1 MVDHNKLRNQL
12 MDGAIKAV
20 AIYGLEG
27 LTTRSIEQQCKLK
40 DSYIYRYFEDKEDLL
55 KKAFLR
61 EDRSFINTIE
71 TNFSVMNN
79 DKIDFK
85 ERCYSLWKPCWQY
98 LVSRPDV
105 CKFYVRYYYSTY
117 FAQQALSEH
126 TDICKMLVAKFADA
140 FPKNVRLEFGDS
152 TKGSYYAPCGTHPGA
167 SKSAI
172 CIDYNSP
179 TLSSDIVSLVGQ
191 HVFYHADDGDYEDI
205 KQALKKEGNNA
216 LLADNPKYQEYL
228 NTFREGVYIPEG
240 QDDERLSEKG
250 YKKAA
255 RFFVECF
262 VANVNQDESTKAEL
276 KKLFPKSYAVAM
288 NIIEKQTDT
297 LTFGG
302 N

>member
-1 MVDHNKLRNQL
+1 MNAYYTNRCTVRVLKCTCLNISKLWCGIYFCVACSKCPNFFLQMVGEVMVDHNKLRNQL

-20 AIYGLEG
+20 SIYGLEG

-79 DKIDFK
+79 DNIDFK

-126 TDICKMLVAKFADA
+126 TDICKMLVEKFADA
-140 FPKNVRLEFGDS
+140 FPKNVNVNKQNKEEEEYECLCLNLLKEFS
-152 TKGSYYAPCGTHPGA
+152 RWGA
-167 SKSAI
+167 R
-172 CIDYNSP
+172 
-179 TLSSDIVSLVGQ
+179 
-191 HVFYHADDGDYEDI
+191 F
-205 KQALKKEGNNA
+205 
-216 LLADNPKYQEYL
+216 
-228 NTFREGVYIPEG
+228 GVYFLFSFRYSCYPHLMRNLEHFTSSMYYWHYNGEIEYYNRDFESAVKNLQKNEILIQPNRT
-240 QDDERLSEKG
+240 QNSF
-250 YKKAA
+250 Y
-255 RFFVECF
+255 EC
-262 VANVNQDESTKAEL
+262 K
-276 KKLFPKSYAVAM
+276 M
-288 NIIEKQTDT
+288 
-297 LTFGG
+297 FGF
-302 N
+302 